1 MFNYGAM
8 LLCSYNTFQSQS
20 LKFINLLMLV
30 YTHTLRLP
38 NNIIA
43 QKLKNKSTVSNKLWC
58 NVTKP
63 ADT

>member
-1 MFNYGAM
+1 MI
-8 LLCSYNTFQSQS
+8 LCSYNTFQSQS
-20 LKFINLLMLV
+20 LKFINVLMLV

-43 QKLKNKSTVSNKLWC
+43 QKLKNKSTVSMKLLC
-58 NVTKP
+58 NVKKL